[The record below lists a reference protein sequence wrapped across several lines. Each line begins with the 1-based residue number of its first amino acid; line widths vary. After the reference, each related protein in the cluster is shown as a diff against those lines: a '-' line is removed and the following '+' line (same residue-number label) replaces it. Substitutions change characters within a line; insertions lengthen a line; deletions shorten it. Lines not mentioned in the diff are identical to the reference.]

1 MIQGWLFLSNIGAF
15 LAGQTQMPDMEAFDG
30 KRIYAL
36 FAFFVVITVSAIAVV
51 DERLTVMSVM
61 SEIAD
66 GPSPMPPPIPLERA
80 V

>member
-1 MIQGWLFLSNIGAF
+1 MV
-15 LAGQTQMPDMEAFDG
+15 
-30 KRIYAL
+30 KRIYTL
-36 FAFFVVITVSAIAVV
+36 FAFFVAITVSAIAVV
-51 DERLTVMSVM
+51 DERVTVMSVI

>member
-1 MIQGWLFLSNIGAF
+1 MV
-15 LAGQTQMPDMEAFDG
+15 

-36 FAFFVVITVSAIAVV
+36 FAFFVVITVSASV

>member
-1 MIQGWLFLSNIGAF
+1 MV
-15 LAGQTQMPDMEAFDG
+15 
-30 KRIYAL
+30 KRISAL
-36 FAFFVVITVSAIAVV
+36 FAFFVAIAVSAIAVV
-51 DERLTVMSVM
+51 DERVSVISVM